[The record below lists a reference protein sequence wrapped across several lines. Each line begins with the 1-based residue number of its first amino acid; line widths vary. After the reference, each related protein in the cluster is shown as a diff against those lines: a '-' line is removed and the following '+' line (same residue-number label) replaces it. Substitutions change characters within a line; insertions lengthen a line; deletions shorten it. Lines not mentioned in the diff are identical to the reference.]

1 MECCKQKYFQ
11 GVSKTKG
18 LPENITEISKSK
30 RKAMNRNWCNQ
41 KANPAV
47 REYNNKSIA
56 REYHNPKYCKEVPQT
71 KVLPVNA
78 SIKGIPRSII
88 IKATARECQIQNDDR
103 ECINQKNCHRVSPIK
118 RSVKKIRITIQ
129 STKEYHIQHGLQCES
144 TAIDYR
150 IRNVSK

>member
-1 MECCKQKYFQ
+1 MMQ
-11 GVSKTKG
+11 TKV
-18 LPENITEISKSK
+18 LPGSAKNK
-30 RKAMNRNWCNQ
+30 RTAREYNRHILST
-41 KANPAV
+41 V

-56 REYHNPKYCKEVPQT
+56 REYHNPKYCQEVPQT

-78 SIKGIPRSII
+78 TIKGIPRSII

-103 ECINQKNCHRVSPIK
+103 ECINQKNCHGVPQIK

-129 STKEYHIQHGLQCES
+129 STKKEYHIQNGLQCES

-150 IRNVSK
+150 IQNDSK